1 MVIRCL
7 SLPLALFLTSA
18 AALSQAEVEHRFSGF
33 ATLGLTLNN
42 NEDLI
47 FRRNVTRREG
57 AWKNSGSWKNDSLL
71 GLQWQGRWSP
81 EWETTLQLVAR
92 DRFDNSLA
100 NSVEWAFIRY
110 RPEDGLDLR
119 LGRLGADVF
128 MLSEYRQVGYAIP
141 WVRPPHDLYGI
152 ASLYHFDGAD
162 VTKRFAL
169 GESMLN
175 IKMFYGNS
183 DETYPARYN
192 SRQGTEFDFDFYGVS
207 AGLEWSYWK
216 LRYTYALV
224 NVNSDHTGP
233 LRIALQQA
241 APLWPAAAE
250 LLPRLET
257 REKDFD
263 YNQVGVNYDNNNWW
277 FQAEFVRLG
286 SDLNLVSAGKH
297 AYASLGKRFG
307 QFSVYGISGYASPKN
322 NPIDVDIPPGLPPPY
337 TQQLEA
343 LALATERTLN
353 GVYIKQRSY
362 GVGARWDF
370 TPKMALKL
378 QAERFKVDKDGANL
392 WLRTDSSTE
401 IQDDKEPT
409 VVSLAWDMLF

>member
-1 MVIRCL
+1 MVVRYL
-7 SLPLALFLTSA
+7 PLPLALLLLSA
-18 AALSQAEVEHRFSGF
+18 IPLSQAAVGHRFSGF
-33 ATLGLTLNN
+33 ATLGLALGN
-42 NEDLI
+42 NEDLV
-47 FRRNVTRREG
+47 FRRDVTRSDG

-71 GLQWQGRWSP
+71 GVQWQGLWSP
-81 EWETTLQLVAR
+81 EWETTVQLVAR

-110 RPEDGLDLR
+110 RPRDGLDLR

-141 WVRPPHDLYGI
+141 WARPPHDFYGI
-152 ASLYHFDGAD
+152 ASLYNFDGAD
-162 VTKRFAL
+162 LNKRFAV

-175 IKMFYGNS
+175 IKVFYGNS
-183 DETYPARYN
+183 NETYPTGFN
-192 SRQGTEFDFDFYGVS
+192 SSQGTEFDFDLFGLS
-207 AGLEWSYWK
+207 ASLEWNQWK

-224 NVNSDHTGP
+224 EVNSDHTAP

-257 REKDFD
+257 REKNFN
-263 YNQVGVNYDNNNWW
+263 YNQVGMNYDNNDWW
-277 FQAEFVRLG
+277 LQAEFVRLG
-286 SDLNLVSAGKH
+286 SDLNLVAAGKH

-307 QFSVYGISGYASPKN
+307 QFSVYGITGYASPKN
-322 NPIDVDIPPGLPPPY
+322 DPFEVQVPEGLPMPY
-337 TQQLEA
+337 APQFEA
-343 LALATERTLN
+343 LALAAERTLN

-362 GVGARWDF
+362 GIGARWDF

-378 QAERFKVDKDGANL
+378 QAEKFKVDKDGTNL
-392 WLRTDSSTE
+392 WLRIDSSAE
-401 IQDDKEPT
+401 IQEDKEPT
-409 VVSLAWDMLF
+409 VISLAWDVLF